1 MLRSRPI
8 HYTSRPEEWSALL
21 QALGLVRTVD
31 DGDWREFDAGS
42 GRLALAAVQHG
53 HPLDGSTVFGVEV
66 GNLEEFA
73 RRTEEAG
80 TEAELHE
87 GPDGITVRISADDG
101 FEFFAFPAERAADG
115 TWATSGNAHPALT
128 VVATWIS
135 PLVGL
140 AANALSNIGARPRN
154 EDDESATF
162 TTKNGGILRVIHGA
176 DGANG
181 DLAFEYDDGLEP
193 LLERLKEA
201 KIEARIS
208 ENVLYIAN
216 PDASGGAAPASIL
229 VESPPADRTPAPQAS
244 QYS

>member
-1 MLRSRPI
+1 MLRARPI
-8 HYTSRPEEWSALL
+8 HYTSRPDNWGTILR
-21 QALGLVRTVD
+21 ALGLVKTVD
-31 DGDWREFDAGS
+31 HGEWQEFDAGS

-80 TEAELHE
+80 TQAELHE
-87 GPDGITVRISADDG
+87 GPDGTTVQISADDG
-101 FEFFAFPAERAADG
+101 FEFFAFPAERATDG
-115 TWATSGNAHPALT
+115 TWATSGDAHPALT

-135 PLVGL
+135 PLVGV
-140 AANALSNIGARPRN
+140 AANALTNIGARPRS

-162 TTKNGGILRVIHGA
+162 TTKNGGILQVIHGA

-181 DLAFEYDDGLEP
+181 DLAFEYSDGLEA
-193 LLERLKEA
+193 LLDRLRAA

-208 ENVLYIAN
+208 EGLLYVAN
-216 PDASGGAAPASIL
+216 PDAAGGAAPASIAIEK
-229 VESPPADRTPAPQAS
+229 VAGPFQ
-244 QYS
+244 